1 MGSVSSARTSMGSDA
16 EDVDEAAGPLGLDHE
31 TVEHASFA
39 TAEAYMAQQR
49 QFLASLATEHPDE
62 SLLVWLEK
70 EVRACRLMA
79 R

>member
-1 MGSVSSARTSMGSDA
+1 
-16 EDVDEAAGPLGLDHE
+16 
-31 TVEHASFA
+31 
-39 TAEAYMAQQR
+39 MAQQR